1 VTRLSGSSLSGAG
14 RRPSRR
20 EATLQF
26 FSDTRLARAIVTCAV
41 GVSILATTIRALVGW
56 PGLIGIVVVLV
67 ALAAVS
73 LFARRETIDY
83 QGILPIS
90 LLVFLGWAGVSVFW
104 SEYQWATVAGLG
116 YLGVFSALGIYIALV
131 RDTIQIV
138 RVFGD
143 VLRMVLVLSLVLE
156 IFSGLLIDGPIR
168 FLSIE
173 GHLDVAGPIQ
183 GLLGTRN
190 QLGVVALLA
199 AVTFG
204 TELRTKSIRPGL
216 AIASL
221 VLAGATMVFTR
232 SPLIGGTIVV
242 LAVAIVAL
250 YALRRVAPARR
261 TYAQLALLAGV
272 AVVALVAWGFRAPII
287 ALSNAGGELD
297 YRLRL
302 WNEMTALIRINPLEG
317 WGWIGHWRTG
327 ISPFQAFVTA
337 DRIPRSGVN
346 AYLDVWFQL
355 GIVGILIFVGLVGLT
370 FVRSWLLAGQ
380 KRSIVFAWPALVLV
394 VLLSSAMFESSL
406 LVEYGWLTFVVCCVK
421 ASQDLSWRTAFA
433 RPLEQEPLD

>member
-1 VTRLSGSSLSGAG
+1 MTRLSDPRRLDAALS
-14 RRPSRR
+14 
-20 EATLQF
+20 F
-26 FSDTRLARAIVTCAV
+26 FSDARLARAIVTVAV
-41 GVSILATTIRALVGW
+41 AVSILSTTLRAIVGW
-56 PGLIGIVVVLV
+56 PGLIGMLVVLV
-67 ALAAVS
+67 VLASLS

-83 QGILPIS
+83 QGLLPIS
-90 LLVFLGWAGVSVFW
+90 LLAFLGWAGISLFW
-104 SEYQWATVAGLG
+104 SQYQWATVAGLG

-138 RVFGD
+138 RTFGD
-143 VLRMVLVLSLVLE
+143 VLRFVLVVSLVLE
-156 IFSGLLIDGPIR
+156 VFSGLLVDGPIR
-168 FLSIE
+168 FLGIQ
-173 GHLDVAGPIQ
+173 GHLDIAGPIQ
-183 GLLGTRN
+183 GLMGTRN
-190 QLGVVALLA
+190 QLGVVALIA

-204 TELRTKSIRPGL
+204 TELRTKSIQPGL

-221 VLAGATMVFTR
+221 VLAGVTMVFTR
-232 SPLIGGTIVV
+232 SPLIGGVLVV

-250 YALRRVAPARR
+250 YALRRVPPARR
-261 TYAQLALLAGV
+261 TYAQLALLAAV
-272 AVVALVAWGFRAPII
+272 AVFAAVAWGFRATII
-287 ALSNAGGELD
+287 SLTNAGGELD

-302 WNEMTALIRINPLEG
+302 WNEMTALIQLNPLEG
-317 WGWIGHWRTG
+317 WGWIGHWRTN
-327 ISPFQAFVTA
+327 IEPFQAFVTP

-355 GIVGILIFVGLVGLT
+355 GVVGILIFVVLVGLA

-380 KRSIVFAWPALVLV
+380 KRSIVYAWPALVLV
-394 VLLSSAMFESSL
+394 VLLSSALFESSL

>member
-1 VTRLSGSSLSGAG
+1 MSGSP
-14 RRPSRR
+14 RRHTPLDAAV
-20 EATLQF
+20 EF
-26 FSDTRLARAIVTCAV
+26 FSATRLAHAIATVAIA
-41 GVSILATTIRALVGW
+41 VSILAPTVRALIGW
-56 PGLIGIVVVLV
+56 PGLIAIVVVLV
-67 ALAAVS
+67 VFAGLS
-73 LFARRETIDY
+73 LIARRESIDY
-83 QGILPIS
+83 QGILPLT
-90 LLVFLGWAGVSVFW
+90 LLVFLGWAVISLVW

-116 YLGVFSALGIYIALV
+116 YLGAFSALGVYVALM

-143 VLRMVLVLSLVLE
+143 VLRVVLVASIALE
-156 IFSGLLIDGPIR
+156 VFSGLLVDSPIR
-168 FLSIE
+168 FLGIQ
-173 GHLDVAGPIQ
+173 GHLDTAGPIQ

-190 QLGVVALLA
+190 QLGVIALIA

-204 TELRTKSIRPGL
+204 TEWRTKSIRPGL
-216 AIASL
+216 AVSSL
-221 VLAGATMVFTR
+221 VLAGITMVFTR
-232 SPLIGGTIVV
+232 SPLIGGAIVV

-250 YALRRVAPARR
+250 YALRRVPPAHR
-261 TYAQLALLAGV
+261 TVAQLGLLAAV
-272 AVVALVAWGFRAPII
+272 AVVALVSWGFRQRII
-287 ALSNAGGELD
+287 GLSNAGGELD

-317 WGWIGHWRTG
+317 WGWIGQWRTG
-327 ISPFQAFVTA
+327 ISPFQAFASGERV
-337 DRIPRSGVN
+337 PQNGVN

-355 GIVGILIFVGLVGLT
+355 GIVGIVIFVGLVGIT

-394 VLLSSAMFESSL
+394 VLLSSALFESSL

-421 ASQDLSWRTAFA
+421 ASQNLSWRTAFA

>member
-1 VTRLSGSSLSGAG
+1 MTRLSASSGP
-14 RRPSRR
+14 PSRID
-20 EATLQF
+20 ATLSF
-26 FSDTRLARAIVTCAV
+26 FADTRLAHAIVT
-41 GVSILATTIRALVGW
+41 VSIAAAILSTTLRSLIGW
-56 PGLIGIVVVLV
+56 PGLIGILVVLV
-67 ALAAVS
+67 VLAGLS

-90 LLVFLGWAGVSVFW
+90 LLVFLGWAGISVFW

-138 RVFGD
+138 RAFGD
-143 VLRMVLVLSLVLE
+143 VLRMVLVVSLVLE

-168 FLSIE
+168 FLGIQ
-173 GHLDVAGPIQ
+173 GHLDIAGPIQ
-183 GLLGTRN
+183 GLMGTRN
-190 QLGVVALLA
+190 QLGVIALIA

-216 AIASL
+216 AISSL
-221 VLAGATMVFTR
+221 VLAGITMVFTR
-232 SPLIGGTIVV
+232 SPLIGGVIVV
-242 LAVAIVAL
+242 LGVAILAL
-250 YALRRVAPARR
+250 YALRRVPPARR
-261 TYAQLALLAGV
+261 TYAQLGLLAGV
-272 AVVALVAWGFRAPII
+272 AIVAVVAWGFRATII
-287 ALSNAGGELD
+287 AVSNAGGELD

-317 WGWIGHWRTG
+317 WGWIGHWRPG

-355 GIVGILIFVGLVGLT
+355 GIVGILIFVGLVGLA

-394 VLLSSAMFESSL
+394 VLLSSALFESSL